1 MDDTLVHATK
11 EEETDTL
18 FHRVRCAVNT
28 PQLAVN
34 SATREDKAQGL
45 LATLNTVVNVFRR
58 YCPWTKRERTVW
70 ERRHSTS
77 GGTRWDSLVAARIR
91 LTEVSTLDGY
101 LVIQRYLG

>member
-11 EEETDTL
+11 EETDTL

-58 YCPWTKRERTVW
+58 YCPWTKRVKELCGKDVIAQV
-70 ERRHSTS
+70 EAHDGIPS
-77 GGTRWDSLVAARIR
+77 SLH
-91 LTEVSTLDGY
+91 EFG
-101 LVIQRYLG
+101 